1 MRRAYRPKTP
11 EGAANSSYVHFLFG
25 LIFKYEAATEQGHR
39 SQGLNDTGRP
49 RRRGN
54 PVAFARILDPLRA
67 RVAKAFEEFVRPA
80 VLDRYLLAL
89 YITGFGRA
97 LADKLTRH

>member
-1 MRRAYRPKTP
+1 
-11 EGAANSSYVHFLFG
+11 VHFLFG
-25 LIFKYEAATEQGHR
+25 LIFKFEATKQGHR

-49 RRRGN
+49 RRRN

-67 RVAKAFEEFVRPA
+67 RVAKTFEEFVRPA

-89 YITGFGRA
+89 DMTGFGRA
-97 LADKLTRH
+97 LADKRTRH

>member
-1 MRRAYRPKTP
+1 VRRAYRPKTP

-25 LIFKYEAATEQGHR
+25 LIFKYEATTEQGHR
-39 SQGLNDTGRP
+39 SQGLNDTARA

-67 RVAKAFEEFVRPA
+67 RAVKAFEEFVRPA

-89 YITGFGRA
+89 DITGYGQA